1 MNDESPE
8 TLSYNFVGGLL
19 VGKLLS
25 PDLRGKKILSELFSF
40 RFVLW
45 LSSAMSLYN
54 GNHHPYF
61 KHHRKEL
68 SKSRFACCFWIDMAE
83 IMLYV
88 LLGVFVLHSSLSL
101 RDGC

>member
-1 MNDESPE
+1 MNDESLE

-19 VGKLLS
+19 VDKLLS
-25 PDLRGKKILSELFSF
+25 PDLRGKKNIVRTLQLSFCPLA
-40 RFVLW
+40 VP
-45 LSSAMSLYN
+45 YN
-54 GNHHPYF
+54 GNHHSYF
-61 KHHRKEL
+61 KHHRNEL

-88 LLGVFVLHSSLSL
+88 PLGVFVLHSSLSL